1 MSKKI
6 KCIKIDES
14 KLNDLIYWDYLF
26 SLKESEIKRPKKT
39 QMYQL
44 LENWYKKSP
53 VEIRHNREFVM
64 KGLLQYKFK
73 IWSVDEEIKDY
84 DFCKEYVDNY
94 DYPSVYS
101 FPQNIQEL
109 LFEDCVKKY
118 AYAINDLFYREN
130 LYKLNTKENL
140 KKLIELNPDI
150 YLELQK
156 KEKYRKDFEL
166 AEVAFKAKQELLFK
180 MNKTIG
186 KKIVSRNIE
195 KAKELFKT
203 KKEVFP
209 FLPQN
214 LRVNYEF
221 VKDNIN
227 KMDYENLK
235 YMGKELF
242 YKEDILLG
250 LSSFHFSLSD
260 LNEELL
266 SKRNIAKHLINIA
279 YDFKDKLKDTN
290 EFTIAELVSE
300 NLRERKNYYIY
311 DRLNDK
317 LKENED
323 ILYGLTTIGYYYN
336 HKKEKSV
343 FSFNSKKDPIIEM
356 FPEHIIQFLKNEY
369 LELLKQSGKLTSDI
383 KFKIE
388 NNIMNEE
395 LNEFANKYYLN
406 IFLEKNLKKE
416 KKHKTIKL

>member
-1 MSKKI
+1 M
-6 KCIKIDES
+6 
-14 KLNDLIYWDYLF
+14 
-26 SLKESEIKRPKKT
+26 
-39 QMYQL
+39 
-44 LENWYKKSP
+44 
-53 VEIRHNREFVM
+53 
-64 KGLLQYKFK
+64 
-73 IWSVDEEIKDY
+73 
-84 DFCKEYVDNY
+84 
-94 DYPSVYS
+94 
-101 FPQNIQEL
+101 
-109 LFEDCVKKY
+109 
-118 AYAINDLFYREN
+118 
-130 LYKLNTKENL
+130 
-140 KKLIELNPDI
+140 
-150 YLELQK
+150 
-156 KEKYRKDFEL
+156 
-166 AEVAFKAKQELLFK
+166 
-180 MNKTIG
+180 
-186 KKIVSRNIE
+186 
-195 KAKELFKT
+195 
-203 KKEVFP
+203 
-209 FLPQN
+209 
-214 LRVNYEF
+214 
-221 VKDNIN
+221 
-227 KMDYENLK
+227 
-235 YMGKELF
+235 F